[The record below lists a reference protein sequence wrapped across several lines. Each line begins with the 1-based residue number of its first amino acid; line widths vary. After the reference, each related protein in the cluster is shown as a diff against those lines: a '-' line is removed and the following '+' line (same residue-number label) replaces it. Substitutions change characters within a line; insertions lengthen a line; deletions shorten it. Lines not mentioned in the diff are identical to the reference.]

1 MIVSMH
7 ITHSS
12 AGGTEGLNNVV
23 TLLEQAVPDYISEME
38 LISEYVVVRT
48 CNRFEVY
55 MVTQDN
61 RSVITYM
68 ENLIRSLVPSS
79 NISYILE
86 DMEHTSHS

>member
-23 TLLEQAVPDYISEME
+23 RVMETYVPEYIADMDA
-38 LISEYVVVRT
+38 IKEYVIVRT

-55 MVTQDN
+55 IATQDN
-61 RSVITYM
+61 RMIVNYM
-68 ENLIRSLVPSS
+68 EGLIRALVPSS

-86 DMEHTSHS
+86 DR